1 MNNFST
7 TTITPTIL
15 ANCFLFNGLD
25 EDGLTAV
32 CQLAKIRKVNTG
44 EFFFH
49 EGEPAESFFIL
60 RSGMVRLLQT
70 TAEGKQVI
78 MNLCG
83 PGDGMSIVVALEE
96 DAVTPVS
103 AEAIKEASAYVWDK
117 ATIRQLMEMYSIVAI
132 NGMRMLADRLQ
143 RVQNHYCE
151 LATERVEQRVA
162 RTLLRLA
169 EQGGVETD
177 TGIKIDMPLTRQ
189 DIAQMTGTTLYT
201 VSRILSKWEQI
212 GLVNTGRG
220 KVEIAL
226 LQKMEFVAESI
237 EDDSAQGT

>member
-1 MNNFST
+1 M
-7 TTITPTIL
+7 L
-15 ANCFLFNGLD
+15 ADCFLFKGLD

-32 CQLAKIRKVNTG
+32 CQSSKIRKIKVG

-49 EGEPAESFFIL
+49 EGDPAESFFIL

-70 TAEGKQVI
+70 TADGKQVI

-83 PGDGMSIVVALEE
+83 PGDGMSIVAILD
-96 DAVTPVS
+96 DAIAPVS

-117 ATIRQLMEMYSIVAI
+117 VTIKQLMDVYSTIAISGVEMLV
-132 NGMRMLADRLQ
+132 DRFQ
-143 RVQNHYCE
+143 RVQNRYRE

-169 EQGGVETD
+169 EQDGVETG

-201 VSRILSKWEQI
+201 VSRILSKWEQT

-220 KVEIAL
+220 KVEIVL
-226 LQKMEFVAESI
+226 PQKMEFIAEPLS
-237 EDDSAQGT
+237 ET